1 MITAKLKRVVPL
13 EPNAQLDVKMP
24 DGEAKSFDVI
34 EFKPGPNKRYM
45 VTVEIGNMPP
55 KEATMYMQKLRDHL
69 KGFFPEGT
77 LLVSPMR
84 NGQPTNGI
92 YEIDIQ

>member
-1 MITAKLKRVVPL
+1 MITANLKRIVPL
-13 EPNAQLDVKMP
+13 EPNAQLDIKTQ

-34 EFKPGPNKRYM
+34 EFQPGPSKRYM
-45 VTVEIGNMPP
+45 VSIEVGNMPP
-55 KEATMYMQKLRDHL
+55 KEAVSYLNKMREHL
-69 KGFFPEGT
+69 KNFFPEGT

-84 NGQPTNGI
+84 NGHPTAGI